1 MVGRAIN
8 IIATDQHATHRA
20 SCPPLAIPPADAS
33 NISGI
38 AVRAPNHPASTS
50 SMNLTNVRPALHRYG
65 VALQFPDFR
74 WVWIGSFGGQSA
86 YWALIVARG
95 VLVLEMT
102 GSSTLVGIT
111 TFVAMAPRFIMPPLA
126 GYMADRFDRRTVL
139 ASAYMLQVV
148 NVAVMTVL
156 AFAGVLEIW
165 HIVVLALI
173 NGSVRTFQ
181 MTATQSLIPNLVPRE
196 HWLNAISLNQVSLQ
210 GARLIGPGLI
220 APALLFSGTS
230 IAFLLCTGLY
240 LVGVAGV
247 LAIRT
252 RSSGGLESGAGMGA
266 SLWEA
271 ARYIYFHQR
280 LRMLIILVA
289 FHCAITMSFESMLP
303 VLARDVLGDAS
314 ASVSYLMMGVGAG
327 ALVGVFGIA
336 GVQSESGKGML
347 LLITGVLSGASML
360 VLALSSNTVVAMAG
374 TALMGGS
381 QGAFMAI
388 SGAMIQ
394 SIVPDAMRG
403 RITGLNHINIGG
415 TMAIFNLVN
424 GFAADAFG
432 AQNVIWVLG
441 LSFVAVMAA
450 SLALGSLRRIYRGSN
465 AVPMPAT

>member
-1 MVGRAIN
+1 
-8 IIATDQHATHRA
+8 
-20 SCPPLAIPPADAS
+20 
-33 NISGI
+33 
-38 AVRAPNHPASTS
+38 
-50 SMNLTNVRPALHRYG
+50 MNLTNARAAVYQYG
-65 VALQFPDFR
+65 AALQYRDFL

-126 GYMADRFDRRTVL
+126 GYMADRFDRKTVL
-139 ASAYMLQVV
+139 ATAYTLQFG
-148 NVAVMTVL
+148 NALVMTVL
-156 AFAGVLEIW
+156 AFAGALEIW
-165 HIVVLALI
+165 HIVVLSLI
-173 NGSVRTFQ
+173 NGSIRTFQ

-220 APALLFSGTS
+220 APALLYFGTS
-230 IAFLLCTGLY
+230 TAFLLCTGLY
-240 LVGVAGV
+240 VVGITGIILV
-247 LAIRT
+247 RT
-252 RSSGGLESGAGMGA
+252 RSSGGLTSGAGMA
-266 SLWEA
+266 ESLWEA
-271 ARYIYFHQR
+271 ARYIYSDPR
-280 LRMLIILVA
+280 LRILILLVA
-289 FHCAITMSFESMLP
+289 LHCSITMSFESMLP

-327 ALVGVFGIA
+327 AMVGVFGIA
-336 GVQSESGKGML
+336 GVRSGSGQGML

-360 VLALSSNTVVAMAG
+360 VLALSSNTAVAMAG

-388 SGAMIQ
+388 SGAMVQ
-394 SIVPDAMRG
+394 SMVPDAMRG

-441 LSFVAVMAA
+441 LSFVVVMAT
-450 SLALGSLRRIYRGSN
+450 SLALGSLRSIYRGSS
-465 AVPMPAT
+465 AAPMPAT